1 MSGSSV
7 LASAQPFGF
16 GPAAKLVAVVEH
28 LGAVRASFYGNG
40 IALRYAQ
47 VNGDHF
53 DAVEEF
59 DFSDLAAA
67 LRLVGSF
74 DCALSVM
81 EPQLVLACVRRGVP
95 VMFFDSLFGFWRL
108 DHNLADLADV
118 ARTVRGGDDAQALA
132 AFAGLSVHESM
143 VVSHMIATR
152 SYAQMFP
159 GVARRRDQL
168 AELGFDTVTATGSM
182 ANLAEIEH
190 LRGLEPRLSR
200 TLVLNLGGFTNAFL
214 DYDRRG
220 GYVDILMA
228 WTEHVART
236 RDDFDEIVICTGAF
250 GDSVERRIGNVA
262 LRCGLV
268 PHAEFLRLVARRP
281 VYLTP
286 PGLTSL
292 HEAVVLGTPA
302 MLLPSQHH
310 GHEFNRRS
318 LDGTSAARWS
328 ASFDGLGIPVD
339 LPDDDFRGT
348 VALAELA
355 DRIRA
360 DEGLLAAFVANMD
373 RELDAFVS
381 RTDRDSDQWIT
392 DLAAVFAG
400 EPIARVMA
408 TIEEEADGCSSRP
421 VRTRVG
427 DCVPAQGW
435 GRRATA
441 STTPADPAPPRPGS
455 PAARPTTRRTVWPAR
470 PAVRRRRGHGSR
482 TARTDPAAAGR
493 PTGRRP
499 PGGRRRG
506 RTRGRR
512 GRVGSGPHGPWA
524 PPPGEWPRQRPRVGG
539 PLPRPGPGRLR

>member
-1 MSGSSV
+1 LSST
-7 LASAQPFGF
+7 SAPCG
-16 GPAAKLVAVVEH
+16 
-28 LGAVRASFYGNG
+28 RAST
-40 IALRYAQ
+40 ATASRCAQ

-108 DHNLADLADV
+108 DHDLADLADV
-118 ARTVRGGDDAQALA
+118 ARTVRDGDDAQALA

-200 TLVLNLGGFTNAFL
+200 TLVLNLGGFTNAF
-214 DYDRRG
+214 
-220 GYVDILMA
+220 
-228 WTEHVART
+228 
-236 RDDFDEIVICTGAF
+236 
-250 GDSVERRIGNVA
+250 
-262 LRCGLV
+262 
-268 PHAEFLRLVARRP
+268 AEFLRLVARRP

-408 TIEEEADGCSSRP
+408 TIEEEAEGCSSRP

-499 PGGRRRG
+499 PGGRRRA